1 MQSFSPDKDNWVIS
15 VSTEIT
21 DSAGE
26 NLGVLL
32 MDMEYGVVEEHL
44 RSLDVGREGYVF
56 LVNDRGELVYH
67 KDTGFFT
74 SPEKKEQLL
83 MLLAEGDRYDKKK
96 NLLDLD
102 VAHRANEGIFMSFQ
116 SPVEVPGVN
125 NSYFLKTA
133 INEKRKYQGLE
144 EIDAMQFL
152 KHVVFDLQQR

>member
-56 LVNDRGELVYH
+56 LVNDRGSWCIIRIP
-67 KDTGFFT
+67 DF
-74 SPEKKEQLL
+74 
-83 MLLAEGDRYDKKK
+83 
-96 NLLDLD
+96 
-102 VAHRANEGIFMSFQ
+102 
-116 SPVEVPGVN
+116 
-125 NSYFLKTA
+125 YFS
-133 INEKRKYQGLE
+133 
-144 EIDAMQFL
+144 
-152 KHVVFDLQQR
+152 